1 MYRKAVSVAAIAGL
15 IVLILL
21 CQILG
26 TYLKKEFRAGQE
38 AEETG
43 AALTEPT
50 VVLDPGHGG
59 IDAGKPGIN
68 GVEEKE
74 INLKIALKI
83 KELLNEKNIEVVMTR
98 DTDDRLADSQREDLK
113 ERVAVMNREK
123 PVISV
128 SIHQNSYHEENVHG
142 AQVFYHSQS
151 EEGERASAMIQECLN
166 ELQPDNEKKIKSND
180 TYYILKKTEVP
191 TVIVECGFL
200 SNYEEAQ
207 KLSSDSYQEEIAV
220 AVAEGVFLYIEDI
233 RQQTDDDA

>member
-98 DTDDRLADSQREDLK
+98 DTDDRLATTTLAE
-113 ERVAVMNREK
+113 
-123 PVISV
+123 IS
-128 SIHQNSYHEENVHG
+128 
-142 AQVFYHSQS
+142 
-151 EEGERASAMIQECLN
+151 
-166 ELQPDNEKKIKSND
+166 SN
-180 TYYILKKTEVP
+180 
-191 TVIVECGFL
+191 
-200 SNYEEAQ
+200 
-207 KLSSDSYQEEIAV
+207 
-220 AVAEGVFLYIEDI
+220 
-233 RQQTDDDA
+233 